1 MEKIS
6 IVIIAIIIIVAVVGV
21 KYISYENAQSLIKQ
35 ENKEFEQYQ
44 DKELNGLDVA
54 TVINKATDKNTKNNI
69 SKDEKGNFI
78 QNDENSIEVEIYM
91 SDNDITYKME
101 SIFNAG
107 TEQFVQYYS
116 NINFKCS
123 KIEYHKK
130 TGRIKYILFEQ
141 QENS

>member
-1 MEKIS
+1 MKKIS
-6 IVIIAIIIIVAVVGV
+6 IVIIAIIIIVAFVGV

-116 NINFKCS
+116 NINFRCS
-123 KIEYHKK
+123 QIEYHKK

-141 QENS
+141 QQSS

>member
-1 MEKIS
+1 MKKIS
-6 IVIIAIIIIVAVVGV
+6 IVIVVIIIIVAIVGV
-21 KYISYENAQSLIKQ
+21 KYISYENNQSLIRQ

-91 SDNDITYKME
+91 SDNDVTYKME

-130 TGRIKYILFEQ
+130 TVRIKYILFEQ
-141 QENS
+141 QTS

>member
-1 MEKIS
+1 MKKIS

-54 TVINKATDKNTKNNI
+54 TVINKATDKNTKNKI

-116 NINFKCS
+116 NINFRCS
-123 KIEYHKK
+123 QIEYHKK

-141 QENS
+141 QQSS

>member
-1 MEKIS
+1 MKKIS

-141 QENS
+141 QQSS

>member
-1 MEKIS
+1 MKKILLF
-6 IVIIAIIIIVAVVGV
+6 AIIIISIVAIVGFRYV
-21 KYISYENAQSLIKQ
+21 AYKNAYNSIQKENR
-35 ENKEFEQYQ
+35 EYEQYQ
-44 DKELNGLDVA
+44 NKDLNGLDVA
-54 TVINKATDKNTKNNI
+54 TVINKAMDRNTRNSI
-69 SKDEKGNFI
+69 PKDEKGNFI

-91 SDNDITYKME
+91 TDNENTYKME
-101 SIFNAG
+101 SIFNSG

-141 QENS
+141 Q

>member
-1 MEKIS
+1 MKKIS
-6 IVIIAIIIIVAVVGV
+6 IVIMAIIIIVAVVGV

-141 QENS
+141 QTS

>member
-44 DKELNGLDVA
+44 DKDLNGLDVA

-141 QENS
+141 QTS

>member
-1 MEKIS
+1 MKKILLF
-6 IVIIAIIIIVAVVGV
+6 AIIIISIVAIVGFRYV
-21 KYISYENAQSLIKQ
+21 AYKNEYNSIQKENR
-35 ENKEFEQYQ
+35 EYEQYQ
-44 DKELNGLDVA
+44 NKDLNGLDVA
-54 TVINKATDKNTKNNI
+54 TVINKAMDRNTRNNI
-69 SKDEKGNFI
+69 PKDEKGNFI

-91 SDNDITYKME
+91 TDNENTYKME
-101 SIFNAG
+101 SIFNSG

-141 QENS
+141 Q

>member
-1 MEKIS
+1 MKKIS
-6 IVIIAIIIIVAVVGV
+6 IVIVVIIIIVAIVGV
-21 KYISYENAQSLIKQ
+21 KYISYENNQSLIRQ

-91 SDNDITYKME
+91 SDNDVTYKME

-116 NINFKCS
+116 NINFKW
-123 KIEYHKK
+123 
-130 TGRIKYILFEQ
+130 
-141 QENS
+141 

>member
-1 MEKIS
+1 MKKIS

-141 QENS
+141 QQLS

>member
-1 MEKIS
+1 MKKIS

-141 QENS
+141 QTS

>member
-116 NINFKCS
+116 NINFRCS
-123 KIEYHKK
+123 QIEYHKK

-141 QENS
+141 QTS

>member
-1 MEKIS
+1 MKKIS

-116 NINFKCS
+116 NINFRCS
-123 KIEYHKK
+123 QIEYHKK

-141 QENS
+141 QTS

>member
-116 NINFKCS
+116 NINFRCS
-123 KIEYHKK
+123 QIEYHKK

-141 QENS
+141 QQSS

>member
-69 SKDEKGNFI
+69 SKDEKVNFI

-141 QENS
+141 QTS

>member
-141 QENS
+141 QQSS

>member
-1 MEKIS
+1 MKKILLFAIITIS
-6 IVIIAIIIIVAVVGV
+6 IVAIVGFRYVAY
-21 KYISYENAQSLIKQ
+21 KNEYNSIQKENR
-35 ENKEFEQYQ
+35 EYEQYQ
-44 DKELNGLDVA
+44 NKDLNGLDVA
-54 TVINKATDKNTKNNI
+54 TVINKAMDRNTRNNI
-69 SKDEKGNFI
+69 PKDEKGNFI

-91 SDNDITYKME
+91 TDNENTYKME
-101 SIFNAG
+101 SIFNSG

-141 QENS
+141 Q

>member
-1 MEKIS
+1 MKKILLF
-6 IVIIAIIIIVAVVGV
+6 AIIIISIVAIVGFRYV
-21 KYISYENAQSLIKQ
+21 AYKNEYNSIQKENR
-35 ENKEFEQYQ
+35 EYEQYQ
-44 DKELNGLDVA
+44 NKDLNGLDVA
-54 TVINKATDKNTKNNI
+54 TVINKAMDRNTRNNI
-69 SKDEKGNFI
+69 PKDEKGNFI

-91 SDNDITYKME
+91 TDNENTYKME

-141 QENS
+141 Q

>member
-141 QENS
+141 QTS

>member
-141 QENS
+141 Q

>member
-1 MEKIS
+1 MKKIS

-141 QENS
+141 QETS

>member
-1 MEKIS
+1 MKKIS
-6 IVIIAIIIIVAVVGV
+6 IVIMAIIIIVAVVGV

-44 DKELNGLDVA
+44 GKELNGLDVA

-141 QENS
+141 QTS

>member
-1 MEKIS
+1 MKKILLF
-6 IVIIAIIIIVAVVGV
+6 AIIIISIVAIVGFRYV
-21 KYISYENAQSLIKQ
+21 AYKNEYNSIQKENR
-35 ENKEFEQYQ
+35 EYEQYQ
-44 DKELNGLDVA
+44 NKDLNGLDVA
-54 TVINKATDKNTKNNI
+54 TVINKAMDRNTRNNI

-78 QNDENSIEVEIYM
+78 RNDENSIEVEIYM
-91 SDNDITYKME
+91 TDNENTYKME
-101 SIFNAG
+101 SIFNSG

-141 QENS
+141 Q

>member
-1 MEKIS
+1 MKKILLF
-6 IVIIAIIIIVAVVGV
+6 AIIIISIVAIVGFRYV
-21 KYISYENAQSLIKQ
+21 AYKNAYNSIQKENR
-35 ENKEFEQYQ
+35 EYEQYQ
-44 DKELNGLDVA
+44 NKDLNGLDVA
-54 TVINKATDKNTKNNI
+54 TVINKAMDRNTRNNI
-69 SKDEKGNFI
+69 PKDEKGNFI

-91 SDNDITYKME
+91 TDNENTYKME
-101 SIFNAG
+101 SIFNSG

-141 QENS
+141 Q

>member
-1 MEKIS
+1 MKKIS

-116 NINFKCS
+116 NINFRCS
-123 KIEYHKK
+123 QIEYHKK

-141 QENS
+141 QQSS

>member
-1 MEKIS
+1 MKKIS

-116 NINFKCS
+116 NINFRCS
-123 KIEYHKK
+123 QIEYHKK
-130 TGRIKYILFEQ
+130 TGRIKYILFKQ
-141 QENS
+141 QQSS